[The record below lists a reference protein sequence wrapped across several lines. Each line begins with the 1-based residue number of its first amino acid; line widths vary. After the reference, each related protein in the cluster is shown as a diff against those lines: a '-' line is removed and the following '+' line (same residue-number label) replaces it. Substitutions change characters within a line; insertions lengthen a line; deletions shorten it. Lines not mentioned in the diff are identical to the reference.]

1 MDADQS
7 GGPAALNGS
16 EVDVVGKFLAVEC
29 FLVGL
34 HDVGYLPPQSSIG
47 CS

>member
-1 MDADQS
+1 MEADES

-16 EVDVVGKFLAVEC
+16 EVEVVGKFLAVEC

-34 HDVGYLPPQSSIG
+34 HDVREVRVACDFG
-47 CS
+47 